1 MAETRFV
8 EMPIQ
13 NPMLIHT
20 GRSGQ
25 PVIDVQTDSETVWL
39 TQAQLAEL
47 FGTSKQNISLHIQ
60 NIFQEGEL
68 SKEATVKEYL
78 IVQTEGNRKVFRNIE
93 HYNLDMII
101 SLGYRVRSQV
111 ATHFRQ
117 WGLSA

>member
-1 MAETRFV
+1 MRMAEARFV
-8 EMPIQ
+8 EM
-13 NPMLIHT
+13 LIYT

-25 PVIDVQTDSETVWL
+25 PVIDVQTDGETVWL
-39 TQAQLAEL
+39 TQTQLAEL
-47 FGTSKQNISLHIQ
+47 FSTSKQKISLHIQ
-60 NIFQEGEL
+60 NIFQENEL
-68 SKEATVKEYL
+68 SREVTVKEYL
-78 IVQTEGNRKVFRNIE
+78 IVQTEGNRKVSKNIE